1 VRGLISVGHE
11 VTAFD
16 RGEQETELPNPCGK
30 IRLQSTPHG
39 TTMLLKTRP

>member
-1 VRGLISVGHE
+1 VPSLISVGHE

-16 RGEQETELPNPCGK
+16 RGEQENELPDPYGK
-30 IRLQSTPHG
+30 IRQQSTPHS